1 MAANNMFSPSDADGG
16 GFSAMGGDVSFD
28 DVGKALLKYFKDVD
42 KYVEKI
48 NKSIKDTVK
57 ETEKAR
63 GNLTGDTGRS
73 GSGRLGL
80 ATVVKPA
87 LMAAAGASL
96 VGMSMAP
103 NTMAAVTQR
112 MGADSYAGLSGMSS
126 RRAILQANRQV
137 GGGATSAMG
146 PTMAAMNLMYQGGY
160 TASSLSSKNIMGQLG
175 GLSAMTGATNEQAA
189 ASFAGINGMSFLRAG
204 VRVRDAQGNVRPPNQ
219 IINEVYNFL
228 YRGQQITQE
237 QAALVL
243 NPGSKGYQSIATIA
257 GGDQQL
263 MQTIQMGIIA
273 RAAKGG
279 SKGLTAA
286 EMRNPNKML
295 DRMGVDK
302 SSPIRA
308 NFRFQSSENK
318 KLAAT
323 EQGLVGGYNAS
334 LRSTAVLND
343 GFSTMANLLGP
354 INDGLM
360 TLKGILETMPGAGNM
375 GGTVSGLAGGAMG
388 FAQNALIMG
397 SAAKYLRGS
406 SGAAGAV
413 ASGAKFAGKF
423 GGLAKFGGKA
433 IPGLGVAL
441 SVADGYNTG
450 GGFSFRSMLTAAGT
464 GAVAG
469 GVAGS
474 VGLAPGVG
482 IGALIGALTA
492 GGANAAGQ
500 LLGNRGGETAGMGG
514 VTLPSGKDNT
524 PGGSISWQLPVPE
537 RTQVSSKFGP
547 RDNSKTPGISSN
559 HRGVDYKLK
568 ENSNVLAAA
577 DGVVTEVGNGGG
589 YGNYIIIK
597 HGAKSSLYAH
607 LNKALV
613 SVGTKVRA
621 GQIIAKSGGRKGAPG
636 AGASTGPHLHFE
648 IRDNGGRG
656 AQGRVNPEGL
666 LGKIGKSISGIFGK
680 AGSVIKN
687 FFTGKKSGTDSE
699 LFKSNQS
706 LTGFQSSS
714 DLSSPGISA
723 LLAGLTGSG
732 APISYNQVAKHL
744 NDENM
749 SSNGL
754 IDNKL
759 TAVSG
764 DNGGMA
770 GGSRVGLMRLLSQA
784 GFKGKGLATAFAVAL
799 AESGGR
805 AGAVGDVGLQDKK
818 WGPSYGM
825 FQIRSLKDW
834 KAYNDPWRDGSRL
847 KDPGYNARAAFIK
860 SNGGTN
866 FKAWSAYKNGAFA
879 KFLDDAGTTASQAKV
894 AIGGGTNE
902 LSSGLEAGVMTSRPG
917 ASTSVHTA
925 SNVNIKVNMNVNIA
939 RASVLEAEVM
949 LKEFKKSLESELR
962 LNRIGNY

>member
-1 MAANNMFSPSDADGG
+1 MAATNMFSTSDDSGS
-16 GFSAMGGDVSFD
+16 GFQAIGGDASFD

-42 KYVEKI
+42 KYVDKI

-63 GNLTGDTGRS
+63 GNLTGDS
-73 GSGRLGL
+73 NQPGSGKLGL
-80 ATVVKPA
+80 ARVVKPA
-87 LMAAAGASL
+87 LMTAAAGSA
-96 VGMSMAP
+96 VYMSMAP
-103 NTMAAVTQR
+103 STMAAVTQR

-257 GGDQQL
+257 GGDQAL

-323 EQGLVGGYNAS
+323 EQGLVGGYNTS
-334 LRSTAVLND
+334 LRTTAALND
-343 GFSTMANLLGP
+343 GFSTLANLLGP

-360 TLKGILETMPGAGNM
+360 GLKGILETMPGAGNM

-388 FAQNALIMG
+388 FAQQALITS
-397 SAAKYLRGS
+397 SAMKYLRG
-406 SGAAGAV
+406 GTPMAAAGGV
-413 ASGAKFAGKF
+413 KLASKFTGLMAKVGK
-423 GGLAKFGGKA
+423 KA
-433 IPGLGVAL
+433 IPGLGAVL
-441 SVADGYNTG
+441 SAADGYNTAKHS
-450 GGFSFRSMLTAAGT
+450 GGFSFGSMLSAAGT

-474 VGLAPGVG
+474 VGLAPGAG

-500 LLGNRGGETAGMGG
+500 LFGGRGGETAGMGG
-514 VTLPSGKDNT
+514 VTLPSGKGNT
-524 PGGSISWQLPVPE
+524 PGGSIDWHLPVPNST
-537 RTQVSSKFGP
+537 RITSHFGP
-547 RDNSKTPGISSN
+547 RDNSKNPGISAN
-559 HRGVDYKLK
+559 HRGTDFGVK
-568 ENSNVLAAA
+568 ENSNVMAAA
-577 DGVVTEVGNGGG
+577 DGVVTEVGIGGG

-613 SVGTKVRA
+613 STGAKVRA

-648 IRDNGGRG
+648 IRDNGGRA
-656 AQGRVNPEGL
+656 AQGRINPESL
-666 LGKIGKSISGIFGK
+666 VGKSGPGFFSNIGH
-680 AGSVIKN
+680 AIKN
-687 FFTGKKSGTDSE
+687 FITGHKDGTDVGV
-699 LFKSNQS
+699 FKSKQS
-706 LTGFQSSS
+706 ITGLHAVS
-714 DLSSPGISA
+714 DLSSPGISS
-723 LLAGLTGSG
+723 LLAGLTNSG
-732 APISYNQVAKHL
+732 APVSHSQVSKYL
-744 NDENM
+744 NSEQT
-749 SSNGL
+749 SPNG
-754 IDNKL
+754 IINSQ
-759 TAVSG
+759 TNAASG
-764 DNGGMA
+764 DKGGMA
-770 GGSRVGLMRLLSQA
+770 GGSRAGLIRLLSQA
-784 GFKGKGLATAFAVAL
+784 GFKGKGLETAFAVAL

-805 AGAVGDVGLQDKK
+805 AGAVGDVGLQGKK
-818 WGPSYGM
+818 WGPSYGL

-834 KAYNDPWRDGSRL
+834 KKYNDPLRDGSRL
-847 KDPGYNARAAFIK
+847 NDPGYNAHAAFVK
-860 SNGGTN
+860 SKGGTN
-866 FKAWSAYKNGAFA
+866 FKPWSAYTNGSFA
-879 KFLDDAGTTASQAKV
+879 KFLDDAGTAASQAHV
-894 AIGGGTNE
+894 GIGGGTNE
-902 LSSGLEAGVMTSRPG
+902 VSGGLEAGVMTSRSG
-917 ASTSVHTA
+917 ASTSLHSA
-925 SNVNIKVNMNVNIA
+925 SNVTIKVDMHVNIA
-939 RASVLEAEVM
+939 RASVLEAEHM
-949 LKEFKKSLESELR
+949 LKEFKRSLESELR